1 MIYLA
6 DTNVLLRF
14 ARPSQPGH
22 AVVRTAVRTLRQ
34 NGHQILIASQ
44 NCVECWNV
52 ATRPITNNGLRL
64 STVEANRM
72 LGLIE
77 RLFQRPP
84 DTDQVFSIWR
94 KLVVSFG
101 VSGRQVFDAR
111 LVAAMQSLGV
121 THILT
126 FNTQDF
132 VRYANIGI
140 VAIDPSTV

>member
-1 MIYLA
+1 MA

-14 ARPSQPGH
+14 AWPSQPGH
-22 AVVRTAVRTLRQ
+22 SLVRAAVRTLRQ
-34 NGHQILIASQ
+34 NGHQILITSQ
-44 NCVECWNV
+44 NRVECWNV
-52 ATRPITNNGLRL
+52 ATRPTTNNGLGL
-64 STVEANRM
+64 SLVEANRM

-77 RLFQRPP
+77 RLYQRSP
-84 DTDQVFSIWR
+84 DTDQVYSVWR
-94 KLVVSFG
+94 RLVVSFG

-111 LVAAMQSLGV
+111 LVAVMQVIGV